1 MNVNK
6 NMIMETN
13 VITKI
18 KPIQLDILNMRTER
32 QRINNILAVESIL
45 ERKLT
50 ENVNQKEYE
59 RVLCEIDITESELL
73 DKCANDITMCKI
85 LGGRIAINASRQ
97 GTKDE
102 ELQIET
108 CNITSSKCCITIEQL
123 TTTQF
128 RPTKTGEI
136 ITNKQFREKKL
147 TKNDCLKSFDAKIS
161 GKKEGW
167 IFAKVVIGDG
177 GHQDNVFE
185 EAYTLCEWIIQFGK
199 KTDIFIILIDTNL
212 MVKFNEFTQKYD
224 NQPNI
229 LIGNHITIQQYMIDN
244 YSV

>member
-147 TKNDCLKSFDAKIS
+147 TKND
-161 GKKEGW
+161 
-167 IFAKVVIGDG
+167 
-177 GHQDNVFE
+177 
-185 EAYTLCEWIIQFGK
+185 
-199 KTDIFIILIDTNL
+199 
-212 MVKFNEFTQKYD
+212 
-224 NQPNI
+224 
-229 LIGNHITIQQYMIDN
+229 
-244 YSV
+244 

>member
-1 MNVNK
+1 MAAANDK
-6 NMIMETN
+6 HHHC
-13 VITKI
+13 
-18 KPIQLDILNMRTER
+18 
-32 QRINNILAVESIL
+32 
-45 ERKLT
+45 
-50 ENVNQKEYE
+50 NQKEYE

-136 ITNKQFREKKL
+136 IKNKQFREKKL

-185 EAYTLCEWIIQFGK
+185 EAHQFAEWSIKYGK
-199 KTDIFIILIDTNL
+199 EDEIYVLLIDTDL
-212 MVKFNEFTQKYD
+212 EKQFNELNEKYHKNNILVVNHVDFQKY
-224 NQPNI
+224 
-229 LIGNHITIQQYMIDN
+229 LIDKYH
-244 YSV
+244 V